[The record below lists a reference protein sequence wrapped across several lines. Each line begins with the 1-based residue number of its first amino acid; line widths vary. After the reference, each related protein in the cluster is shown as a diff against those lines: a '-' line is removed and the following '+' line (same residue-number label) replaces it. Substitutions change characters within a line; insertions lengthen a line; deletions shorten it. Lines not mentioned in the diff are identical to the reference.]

1 MIIALAIAGAV
12 VVAEIA
18 TSGGGSE
25 DPRPAPALPTEV
37 LVGPR
42 VTLTSLRGKPAL
54 VNFWA
59 SWCTPCKKEAP
70 ELERLASG
78 LNGRARLVGVD
89 WADSAQNA
97 REFAERHHWTYPN
110 LRDADG
116 GTGDRYHLAGLPTT
130 FVLDASGR
138 IRQALRGPQTTA
150 GFSKALAD
158 VRG

>member
-1 MIIALAIAGAV
+1 LIIGLAIAGAV

-78 LNGRARLVGVD
+78 LNGRAPRRGRL
-89 WADSAQNA
+89 
-97 REFAERHHWTYPN
+97 
-110 LRDADG
+110 G
-116 GTGDRYHLAGLPTT
+116 G
-130 FVLDASGR
+130 
-138 IRQALRGPQTTA
+138 
-150 GFSKALAD
+150 
-158 VRG
+158 